1 MAMTVGAHTHASLLS
16 PSRGGAGFASALPLR
31 GLTVADASLGGSAIN
46 GYGNGNGYG
55 YENGNGNVSV
65 CAAPLNPM
73 GADFGSGS
81 SMRVGPPQP
90 QAAVTPALDGGYQ
103 TLVRG
108 DLAGTYEDPHTG
120 EVREFYTA
128 PMPEPRVMR
137 ATPVIRLGEPSRAL
151 ELMTGVSSLSTASA
165 AARQCRPAEMERDMA
180 DAMLG
185 ARLPQGMTNEW
196 VRGQQQARAAR
207 ETFWTNNEVPAG
219 FNDRHPDG
227 CIGNTFVMRPVIDTQ
242 TLADNNETNTILNPR
257 GSFLPPNAASDIVD
271 LGQAATR
278 FGGPLAPAVTV
289 LAEDQTRGVTRPTR
303 DSLAHF
309 GEAAA
314 SAPGVPVFDRP
325 YTEDAHAS
333 DRAHWVHGGDALSYA
348 TGVPMPVAETR
359 AAGTRDTMPML
370 PTSQIQPSLA
380 HLPAPTPSF
389 SERATAYDSVARSAP
404 TTVFGGGGGGD
415 SAVTTLHADAGTLFS
430 AVRDAGAK
438 GLRDTAAAVSRFVL
452 QNMASSSSPYA
463 AAPATTSDAYH
474 AARDSAPTAFT
485 LTSTSMSTPAP
496 LSLPQ
501 AAQISDS
508 HTVHDSTSLSQHHA
522 GRFVAVD
529 NNISTHTASQWAS
542 VADTPGRDAQV
553 APQYASGAHGH
564 LQHPFADVH
573 GASAHANANT
583 AFVHDASARELSKG
597 LRAPLPQYVGVDAS
611 THASASSSHIATYDG
626 ARARVEAPA
635 PTQRYAVG
643 HETAPASF
651 GAAGAAIGDRG
662 YVRDAVA
669 PRRDVVSDISSAV
682 HVTPFMSVTSERVPL
697 ERPQYGPRV
706 STDRTLLGLVGAL
719 NNVGFATAQ
728 TSAPPLSFAPI
739 VEDSGAA
746 ASAAQDVRVCQD
758 ATYRELSSWA
768 HPSTFGAGAEFRN
781 EYTLA
786 AIPGR
791 EDANATTAQLTLG
804 GAERRAREALLARH
818 AARPATPY
826 HRVMNRAATPLE
838 SDVDSS
844 ASGWGDTDDDDDDDS
859 DSDSDAGYR
868 GR

>member
-16 PSRGGAGFASALPLR
+16 PSLGGAGFASALPLR
-31 GLTVADASLGGSAIN
+31 GLSVADASLGT
-46 GYGNGNGYG
+46 YGNGNG
-55 YENGNGNVSV
+55 NGNVYGNGSGSV
-65 CAAPLNPM
+65 CAAPLNPL
-73 GADFGSGS
+73 GVDFGSGS

-108 DLAGTYEDPHTG
+108 DLAGAYTDPHTG
-120 EVREFYTA
+120 EMREFYTA

-137 ATPVIRLGEPSRAL
+137 ATPVMRLGEPSRAL

-227 CIGNTFVMRPVIDTQ
+227 CIGTTFVMRPVIDTQ
-242 TLADNNETNTILNPR
+242 TQADNSETNTIVNPR
-257 GSFLPPNAASDIVD
+257 GSFLPPNAASDVVD

-325 YTEDAHAS
+325 YTEDARAS
-333 DRAHWVHGGDALSYA
+333 DRAHWVHSDDAIGYA
-348 TGVPMPVAETR
+348 TSVPAPVAETR
-359 AAGTRDTMPML
+359 ASGTRDTTPML
-370 PTSQIQPSLA
+370 PTSQIQPGA
-380 HLPAPTPSF
+380 MAAVPAPTPTF
-389 SERATAYDSVARSAP
+389 SEHATAHDSVARSAP
-404 TTVFGGGGGGD
+404 TPIH
-415 SAVTTLHADAGTLFS
+415 AATTIHADAGTLFS

-438 GLRDTAAAVSRFVL
+438 GLRDMAAAVSRFVM
-452 QNMASSSSPYA
+452 QNMASSAYA
-463 AAPATTSDAYH
+463 ATPAMASDAH
-474 AARDSAPTAFT
+474 RAARDSAVTAST
-485 LTSTSMSTPAP
+485 LTSTSMP
-496 LSLPQ
+496 LASMSLPP

-508 HTVHDSTSLSQHHA
+508 HAVHDSAALSQHHA

-529 NNISTHTASQWAS
+529 NNISTHTAPQWAS

-553 APQYASGAHGH
+553 APRYASGAHGH
-564 LQHPFADVH
+564 LQHPFGDTH

-583 AFVHDASARELSKG
+583 AFVHDAGARELSKG
-597 LRAPLPQYVGVDAS
+597 VRAPLPQYMGVDAS
-611 THASASSSHIATYDG
+611 THASASSSHVATYDG

-662 YVRDAVA
+662 HVRDAIA
-669 PRRDVVSDISSAV
+669 PRRDVVSDISGAV
-682 HVTPFMSVTSERVPL
+682 HVAPYMSATSERAPL

-706 STDRTLLGLVGAL
+706 GTDRTLLGLVGAL
-719 NNVGFATAQ
+719 NNVGFAAAQ

-758 ATYRELSSWA
+758 ATYRELSSRA

-786 AIPGR
+786 PIAGR
-791 EDANATTAQLTLG
+791 EDANATTEQLTLG
-804 GAERRAREALLARH
+804 GAERRAREALLARR
-818 AARPATPY
+818 ASRPATPH

-844 ASGWGDTDDDDDDDS
+844 ASGWGDTDDDDDMDS
-859 DSDSDAGYR
+859 DSDSDGDINAGYR